1 MIDVLLPIAQ
11 AGTANPI
18 PEPLMR
24 YLVWPTVKFVI
35 ALTIVML
42 LVTLMTWI
50 ERRALGFMQARLGP
64 NRVGPWGL
72 FQAIADPVK
81 LLLKEDIVPASAE
94 KVAYFLGPML
104 PLIPALV
111 VFCLIPFG
119 PPPAFAVTRVN
130 VGLLLILALTS
141 TGVYGI
147 ILGGWASNNKYSL
160 MGGLRSAA
168 QMVSYEVPFGLSIVG
183 VLMLSGSFDVGRIV
197 RYQESHAWN
206 VLPQIIGCFIFLVA
220 MTAENNRAPFD
231 LPEAESELVAGFHT
245 EYSGMKFAFFFLA
258 EYAAMLVN
266 SSLMVS
272 LFFGGWSLGGVVN
285 GHQIG
290 LTTENLQRMGFAGGL
305 LGLVIF
311 TAKVM
316 AFMVLYV
323 WFRGTFPRFRFDQLM
338 ELGWK
343 WMIPLALGNIIV
355 TGVLVLA
362 GGHRFPV
369 LGETILTVFGAVA
382 LAATVFF
389 LTRGAKP
396 GPRPAGVAHARPVSE
411 A

>member
-1 MIDVLLPIAQ
+1 MTLALLALPV
-11 AGTANPI
+11 I
-18 PEPLMR
+18 PPALLR
-24 YLVWPTVKFVI
+24 YLIWPTVKFLIAFIIVQVI
-35 ALTIVML
+35 VAG
-42 LVTLMTWI
+42 MTYI
-50 ERRALGFMQARLGP
+50 ERRVLGFMQARLGP

-72 FQAIADPVK
+72 LQAVADPIK
-81 LLLKEDIVPASAE
+81 LMLKEDIVPANAE
-94 KVAYFLGPML
+94 KIAYFLGPML
-104 PLIPALV
+104 PLIPAFV

-119 PPPAFAVTRVN
+119 PPPMFAVTRVN

-183 VLMLSGSFDVGRIV
+183 VLMLTGSFDLVKIV

-206 VLPQIIGCFIFLVA
+206 VLPQLLGCFIFLVA

-266 SSLMVS
+266 CCLMVS
-272 LFFGGWSLGGVVN
+272 LFFGGWSLGGKVYPPHFLRNALHLTQEYYNV
-285 GHQIG
+285 G
-290 LTTENLQRMGFAGGL
+290 LTTEVMMKLGIAGGL
-305 LGLVIF
+305 LGVLIF
-311 TAKVM
+311 AAKVM
-316 AFMVLYV
+316 VFMVMFV

-338 ELGWK
+338 DLGWK
-343 WMIPLALGNIIV
+343 FMIPLALANIVV
-355 TGVLVLA
+355 TGIMLLA
-362 GGHRFPV
+362 GLDDVMTLIG
-369 LGETILTVFGAVA
+369 ILTLVTIVVLLFKPKKEA
-382 LAATVFF
+382 LKV
-389 LTRGAKP
+389 R
-396 GPRPAGVAHARPVSE
+396 HASRVSE